1 MHPLFFEEIGWRQL
15 TATLPFSNAKYHE
28 EKAQSKSEQKG
39 LLCLR
44 GLQWT
49 KQKLLHFIDYM
60 YSWDLASLLLNSKKG
75 ILYEGAVTLEDL
87 ALFMWLE
94 SKLEWDQCPPCETS
108 VQLQLRVFTL
118 LPKEDEWEGNPRPFS
133 YMGRMPQKRKRPTQS
148 TCQFYYLL

>member
-1 MHPLFFEEIGWRQL
+1 MQNTMRKKPKENQ
-15 TATLPFSNAKYHE
+15 NK
-28 EKAQSKSEQKG
+28 KG

-60 YSWDLASLLLNSKKG
+60 YSWDLASLPLNSKKEF
-75 ILYEGAVTLEDL
+75 LYEGAVTLEDL

-94 SKLEWDQCPPCETS
+94 SKLEWDQCPPCRTS
-108 VQLQLRVFTL
+108 VQLRVFTL
-118 LPKEDEWEGNPRPFS
+118 LPNRTQEPLRDLSCSMTSEKMNGKETQDHS
-133 YMGRMPQKRKRPTQS
+133 LICARMPQMRKWPTQS